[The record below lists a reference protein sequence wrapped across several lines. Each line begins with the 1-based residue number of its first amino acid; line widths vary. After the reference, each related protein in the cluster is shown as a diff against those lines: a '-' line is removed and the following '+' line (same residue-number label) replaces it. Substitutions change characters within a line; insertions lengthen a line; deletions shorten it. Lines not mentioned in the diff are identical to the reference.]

1 MLEASGAALTSQK
14 KGYNMKQNTKPTHAA
29 RNVAAA
35 TASNDAATP
44 AYSPEVEARRA
55 DYETLAA
62 SFLAMIDLDMNH
74 VNSHL
79 DVKSEYTQDED
90 HVLMT
95 AIDRHIQLAFHNVDW
110 YSVEPMRLY
119 VEMRLLADEQ
129 ARRRSNAYQQA
140 QADEEGEGS
149 R

>member
-1 MLEASGAALTSQK
+1 
-14 KGYNMKQNTKPTHAA
+14 MKQNTKRTHAA

-35 TASNDAATP
+35 TASNDTATP

-74 VNSHL
+74 VNPHL
-79 DVKSEYTQDED
+79 DVKSQYTKDED

-95 AIDRHIQLAFHNVDW
+95 AVDRHIQLAFHNVDW
-110 YSVEPMRLY
+110 YAAEAMRLY

-129 ARRRSNAYQQA
+129 TRGRGIAYRKVQA
-140 QADEEGEGS
+140 EEEGKGS
-149 R
+149 

>member
-1 MLEASGAALTSQK
+1 MSKAKQATTRAAMSAT
-14 KGYNMKQNTKPTHAA
+14 AA
-29 RNVAAA
+29 RR
-35 TASNDAATP
+35 

-62 SFLAMIDLDMNH
+62 CVLTMIDLDMNH
-74 VNSHL
+74 VQTRL
-79 DVKSEYTQDED
+79 DVKSQYTQDED

-95 AIDRHIQLAFHNVDW
+95 ALDRHIQLAFHNVDW
-110 YSVEPMRLY
+110 YGVEAMRLY

-129 ARRRSNAYQQA
+129 ARGRSNAYRKV
-140 QADEEGEGS
+140 QADEEGKAS

>member
-1 MLEASGAALTSQK
+1 MSKAKQPTTRAAMSAT
-14 KGYNMKQNTKPTHAA
+14 AA
-29 RNVAAA
+29 RR
-35 TASNDAATP
+35 

-62 SFLAMIDLDMNH
+62 SFLTMIDLDMNH
-74 VNSHL
+74 VQTRL
-79 DVKSEYTQDED
+79 DVKSQYTQDED

-110 YSVEPMRLY
+110 YSAEPMHLY

-129 ARRRSNAYQQA
+129 TRRRSNAYQQA
-140 QADEEGEGS
+140 QVEQEDDTS
-149 R
+149 IVFS